1 MLVWRE
7 EVEVSKFTGHCPLC
21 ETEKLEA
28 FELDGVSNCGV
39 SGQQI
44 SASLVV
50 NP

>member
-21 ETEKLEA
+21 KTEKLEA
-28 FELDGVSNCGV
+28 FELDGVS
-39 SGQQI
+39 GQQR
-44 SASLVV
+44 SASLVA